1 VSKETDVRDVISVR
15 LANILRYG
23 NISTLEQAA
32 KAGPVSLL
40 KLANFGKSSMRE
52 IMEAMDKAGFAFD
65 RTKWQRENPTYA
77 SLKEDL
83 RKVTAKLDALQARI
97 DTSVTGTVERVGD
110 DEDGQP
116 RVLIFSTRDAL
127 LHGPNIACKRVAIL
141 VME

>member
-1 VSKETDVRDVISVR
+1 MNSWTEAQIAEINQEMGSACMDMLVDELVS
-15 LANILRYG
+15 
-23 NISTLEQAA
+23 
-32 KAGPVSLL
+32 AGVVASDIPPMFYPE
-40 KLANFGKSSMRE
+40 AIIAIARE
-52 IMEAMDKAGFAFD
+52 
-65 RTKWQRENPTYA
+65 R
-77 SLKEDL
+77 
-83 RKVTAKLDALQARI
+83 DALRARI